1 MVALL
6 YVLTD
11 STMAAVTLEAQSAA
25 VLHQKAAGPQESC

>member
-11 STMAAVTLEAQSAA
+11 STVAAITLEAQSAA